1 MYNFPVVQP
10 VVVDSSRFNLWL
22 FCSKTRW
29 RGRGGRHVNLCAG
42 LIWTYEQF
50 SKPLTN
56 LTLFRQHFFF
66 ILAIISLSLECDSR
80 LSQWLWD
87 NDSVLPD
94 GTKWSLK
101 LMPKPCQL
109 NSGKQ
114 QKLGAISCSLRKWA
128 GPLNRHTG
136 SFKSIF
142 SLFICCPSHLLT
154 WRVPLFDIYATWDS

>member
-1 MYNFPVVQP
+1 MNAAQILYFVLRNKCFLMAKIFRFE
-10 VVVDSSRFNLWL
+10 SHIMRIHNSRF
-22 FCSKTRW
+22 
-29 RGRGGRHVNLCAG
+29 
-42 LIWTYEQF
+42 
-50 SKPLTN
+50 P
-56 LTLFRQHFFF
+56 QHFFF

-87 NDSVLPD
+87 NDSVRPD
-94 GTKWSLK
+94 GTMWSLK